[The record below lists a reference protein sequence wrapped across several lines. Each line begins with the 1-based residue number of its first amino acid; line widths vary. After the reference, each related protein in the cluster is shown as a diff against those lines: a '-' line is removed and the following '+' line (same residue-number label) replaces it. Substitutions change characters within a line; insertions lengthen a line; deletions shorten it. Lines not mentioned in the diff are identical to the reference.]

1 MIKKFKRRKVFAR
14 FKDDILA
21 SDLVKIGLL
30 SSQNRDVEYVI
41 CVVDVFIKYAW
52 VKTLKNR
59 KAKTV
64 INGFIEMENK

>member
-21 SDLVKIGLL
+21 LDLVKIGSL
-30 SSQNRDVEYVI
+30 SSQNRDVEYLI

>member
-1 MIKKFKRRKVFAR
+1 MFAR

-21 SDLVKIGLL
+21 LDLVKIGSL
-30 SSQNRDVEYVI
+30 SSQNRDVEYLI

>member
-1 MIKKFKRRKVFAR
+1 MFAR

-64 INGFIEMENK
+64 INGFIEMVNK